1 MTNTETVW
9 EVPQP
14 LSTLDVP
21 VDGDTVITL
30 RRHGNPEGQRL
41 VLSHGNGLAIDLYYP
56 FWSLLT
62 EEFDLIIYD
71 LRSHGW
77 NTVGTLE
84 NHNLPTLVRDHDRIL
99 EAIDRNYGQK
109 PQIGVYHSISALAT
123 LLSPGNGSAY
133 SALVLFDPP
142 ICRPGASYEE
152 LEAAA
157 TRAAAMARRRT
168 ARFPTREVV
177 CGPPP
182 IPTNLPACAVPG
194 VYDLVAQTTLRA
206 VFRCWTAMSLRCPR
220 DHEAQII
227 EYAGIFAVSVDF
239 GKLLCPTKVIGAD
252 PTLPYSYLPTLDL
265 GDMLGVDYD
274 FLPETTH
281 FLQLEQPQ
289 ECADGHARVHCA
301 DRADLTLRA
310 IPYYHTVRGY
320 LAEQR
325 SSAGRLRAFDLHR
338 DDVQAVIF
346 LMPDRRSIVP

>member
-1 MTNTETVW
+1 MTNAETVW

-21 VDGDTVITL
+21 VDRDTVITL

-56 FWSLLT
+56 FWTLLT
-62 EEFDLIIYD
+62 DDFDLIIYD
-71 LRSHGW
+71 LRNHGW
-77 NTVGTLE
+77 NTAGTLE
-84 NHNLPTLVRDHDRIL
+84 NHNLPTLVRDHDRVL
-99 EAIDRNYGQK
+99 EAIDHHYGQK
-109 PQIGVYHSISALAT
+109 PTIGVFHSISALAT

-142 ICRPGASYEE
+142 ICKPGVSYEE
-152 LEAAA
+152 FDAAA

-168 ARFPTREVV
+168 ERFPTREVFADLLQYL
-177 CGPPP
+177 P
-182 IPTNLPACAVPG
+182 IFQGAVPG
-194 VYDLVAQTTLRA
+194 VYELVAQTTLRKCSDA
-206 VFRCWTAMSLRCPR
+206 DGYELRCPR

-239 GKLLCPTKVIGAD
+239 GKLLCPTKVVGAD

-265 GDMLGVDYD
+265 GDILGVDYD

-289 ECADGHARVHCA
+289 ECATAMREFIALTAR
-301 DRADLTLRA
+301 T
-310 IPYYHTVRGY
+310 
-320 LAEQR
+320 
-325 SSAGRLRAFDLHR
+325 
-338 DDVQAVIF
+338 
-346 LMPDRRSIVP
+346 

>member
-1 MTNTETVW
+1 MTNAETMW

-21 VDGDTVITL
+21 VDRDTVITL

-62 EEFDLIIYD
+62 DDFDLIIYD
-71 LRSHGW
+71 LRNHGW
-77 NTVGTLE
+77 NTTGTLE
-84 NHNLPTLVRDHDRIL
+84 KHNLPTLVRDHDRVL
-99 EAIDRNYGQK
+99 EAIDHHYGQK
-109 PQIGVYHSISALAT
+109 PTIGVFHSISALAA

-142 ICRPGASYEE
+142 ICKPGVSYEE
-152 LEAAA
+152 FDVAA

-168 ARFPTREVV
+168 ALFPTRTTFADLLQYL
-177 CGPPP
+177 P
-182 IPTNLPACAVPG
+182 IFQRAVPG
-194 VYDLVAQTTLRA
+194 VCDLVAQTTLRECSDA
-206 VFRCWTAMSLRCPR
+206 DGYELRCPR
-220 DHEAQII
+220 EYEAQII

-239 GKLLCPTKVIGAD
+239 GKLLCPTKVVGAD

-289 ECADGHARVHCA
+289 ECATAMREFIALTAR
-301 DRADLTLRA
+301 T
-310 IPYYHTVRGY
+310 
-320 LAEQR
+320 
-325 SSAGRLRAFDLHR
+325 
-338 DDVQAVIF
+338 
-346 LMPDRRSIVP
+346 